1 MKLIIAVVH
10 DDDAA
15 ALTQA
20 LNRQGYGVTKMCSS
34 GGFLRSG
41 NTTLLCGVEED
52 KLEGALELI
61 KSKSS
66 GRKQFVDPA
75 VLSPTAGVQGGA
87 PSFPIEVSVGGAT
100 VFVIDVDKFYK
111 F

>member
-52 KLEGALELI
+52 KLD
-61 KSKSS
+61 

>member
-1 MKLIIAVVH
+1 MKLIIAIVH
-10 DDDAA
+10 DDDAPT
-15 ALTQA
+15 LTEA

-52 KLEGALELI
+52 RLEGALELI

-66 GRKQFVDPA
+66 GRKQYVDPA
-75 VLSPTAGVQGGA
+75 VFSPTAGAQGA
-87 PSFPIEVSVGGAT
+87 TPAIPIEVTMGGAT
-100 VFVIDVDKFYK
+100 VFVVDVDRFCKF
-111 F
+111 